1 MLDRP
6 VPALS
11 DDERLDWLRLIRAE
25 NVGPVTFH
33 QLLRRFGSAA
43 AAIDALPALARRG
56 GLARVPAI
64 PDRKAAAREL
74 ASALALG
81 ARLIASCEAD
91 YPARLAALD
100 DAPPILCLK
109 GRAELLS
116 RPAVGIV
123 GARNASAVGIR
134 IAREMA
140 AALGQAGLLVVS
152 GLARGIDAAAHQ
164 GALATGTAAMVAGGV
179 DVVFPPE
186 NAALQLE
193 IGEQGAILAEMPPGT
208 RPLARHF
215 PRRNRLISGASL
227 GVVVVEAALK
237 SGSLITARF
246 AADQGREV
254 MAVPGSP
261 LDPRARG
268 CNDLIRN
275 GAPLVETAEDVL
287 AILRGLSGALE
298 APCPVWLD
306 APVEEASAGEL
317 ARLRPLLAERLSPVP
332 VEVDELIRQTGA
344 SAAAVLTVLL
354 ELELAGRLTRLPGG
368 RVAQA

>member
-6 VPALS
+6 VVHLS
-11 DDERLDWLRLIRAE
+11 DDERLDWLRLIRTE

-33 QLLRRFGSAA
+33 QLIRRYGSAA
-43 AAIDALPALARRG
+43 AAIEALPGLARRG
-56 GLARVPAI
+56 GLSRGPAI
-64 PDRKAAAREL
+64 PDRKAAASEL
-74 ASALALG
+74 AAAAAVG
-81 ARLIASCEAD
+81 ARLIASCEPE
-91 YPARLAALD
+91 YPPRLAALD
-100 DAPPILCLK
+100 DAPPLLSLK

-123 GARNASAVGIR
+123 GARNASAAGIR

-140 AALGQAGLLVVS
+140 AALGAAGLLVVS
-152 GLARGIDAAAHQ
+152 GLARGIDAAAHR
-164 GALATGTAAMVAGGV
+164 GALATGTAAMVGGGA

-186 NAALQLE
+186 NESLQAE
-193 IGEQGAILAEMPPGT
+193 IGEEGAILAEMPVGT

-246 AADQGREV
+246 AAEQGREV

-275 GAPLVETAEDVL
+275 GATLVEGAEDVL
-287 AILRGLSGALE
+287 SVLRGLSGALE

-306 APVEEASAGEL
+306 APVETADEAEL
-317 ARLRPLLAERLSPVP
+317 GPLRALIAERLSPVP
-332 VEVDELIRQTGA
+332 AEVDELVRQSGA

-354 ELELAGRLTRLPGG
+354 ELELAGRVTRLPGG
-368 RVAQA
+368 RVVLA

>member
-6 VPALS
+6 APTLS
-11 DDERLDWLRLIRAE
+11 DDDRLDWLRLIRAE

-43 AAIDALPALARRG
+43 AALEALPALARRG
-56 GLARVPAI
+56 GLARPPEI
-64 PDRKAAAREL
+64 LDRAAARREL
-74 ASALALG
+74 GEAQRLG
-81 ARLIASCEAD
+81 ARLVAAGEPD
-91 YPARLAALD
+91 YPRALAALD
-100 DAPPILCLK
+100 DAPPLLCLK
-109 GRAELLS
+109 GRRDLLS

-123 GARNASAVGIR
+123 GARNASAAGIR

-140 AALGQAGLLVVS
+140 AELGRAGLLVVS
-152 GLARGIDAAAHQ
+152 GLARGIDGAAHQ
-164 GALATGTAAMVAGGV
+164 GALPTGTAAVIAGGI

-186 NAALQLE
+186 HAALQAE
-193 IGEQGAILAEMPPGT
+193 IGESGVLVAEMPPGT

-215 PRRNRLISGASL
+215 PRRNRLISGISL

-287 AILRGLSGALE
+287 AALRTLSGALE

-306 APVEEASAGEL
+306 GPPEPPGDGEL
-317 ARLRPLLAERLSPVP
+317 ARLRPLIAERLSPVA
-332 VEVDELIRQTGA
+332 VEIDELVRQTGA
-344 SAAAVLTVLL
+344 SAAAVLAVLL
-354 ELELAGRLTRLPGG
+354 ELELAGRLIRLPGG
-368 RVAQA
+368 RVAAA